1 MDAGGS
7 GRGAVFAIT
16 ARLLMRTSGEPRES
30 GHIGLLNAWPFTTL
44 PVRQPMPAG
53 DIIRIAILTNEYP
66 PNVYGGAG
74 VHVDYLTRELAALD
88 GGRHHVQVLS
98 FGDQRETSANLSVE
112 GTRPPVDLPAHDP
125 RHAKVFATLLQDLVM
140 SGRLANVDV
149 VHCHTWYTH
158 FAGCLSKYLHG
169 VPLILTTHSLEP
181 HRPWKVEQLGTAYHV
196 SSWIEKTAYENAD
209 GVIAVSQSMLR
220 DVHTLYGV
228 PLDRIRVIH
237 NGIDLDEYRPRQ
249 NVETLREWGIDPD
262 VPFVLFVGRITRQK
276 GIIHLVNAIRH
287 IHAGV
292 QIVLCAGAPDTP
304 EIAREMIEA
313 VERARTQSA
322 HSIIWIDAMLSKEKI
337 IHLYTHAEIFVCPSV
352 YEPFGIINLEAMA
365 CGTPVVASA
374 VGGIPEVVEHGGTG
388 LLVAPEAISAT
399 EVEPRHPEQFARD
412 LANAI
417 NSLLDNTPLR
427 ETMARTAR
435 ERVEERFSWKSIA
448 RQTLDFYEQVGEQ
461 HAQGRT
467 PESTRTYA
475 SLHGPAGS

>member
-1 MDAGGS
+1 M
-7 GRGAVFAIT
+7 
-16 ARLLMRTSGEPRES
+16 
-30 GHIGLLNAWPFTTL
+30 
-44 PVRQPMPAG
+44 
-53 DIIRIAILTNEYP
+53 
-66 PNVYGGAG
+66 
-74 VHVDYLTRELAALD
+74 HVDYLTRELAALD

-98 FGDQRETSANLSVE
+98 FGAQRESGPGLTVE
-112 GTRPPVDLPAHDP
+112 GVQPPVELPAQDP
-125 RHAKVFATLLQDLVM
+125 RHAKLFATLLQDLVM
-140 SGRLANVDV
+140 SGRLADIDI

-158 FAGCLSKYLHG
+158 LAGCLAKYLHG
-169 VPLILTTHSLEP
+169 VPLVLTTHSLEP

-196 SSWIEKTAYENAD
+196 SSWIERTAYENAD
-209 GVIAVSQSMLR
+209 GVVAVSQSMLR

-237 NGIDLDEYRPRQ
+237 NGIDLDEYRPTPD
-249 NVETLREWGIDPD
+249 VETLRAWGIDPE

-287 IHAGV
+287 IQPGV

-304 EIAREMIEA
+304 EIAREMIDA
-313 VERARTQSA
+313 VERARTESPHA
-322 HSIIWIDAMLSKEKI
+322 IVWIDEMLSKEKI

-374 VGGIPEVVEHGGTG
+374 VGGIPEVVEHGETG

-412 LANAI
+412 LARAVNA
-417 NSLLDNTPLR
+417 LLDDPDLR
-427 ETMARTAR
+427 RSMAQKAR
-435 ERVEERFSWKSIA
+435 ARVEQRFSWQSIA
-448 RQTLDFYEQVGEQ
+448 RQTLQFYERVCDR

-467 PESTRTYA
+467 PDRTRTY
-475 SLHGPAGS
+475 SDPFETPS